1 MSKLYEM
8 IRKYFI
14 LDDAAN
20 IAIIFIALSWLS
32 LIVFDI
38 IKRIL

>member
-1 MSKLYEM
+1 MNKLYEI
-8 IRKYFI
+8 IRKYFV

-32 LIVFDI
+32 LIVYDI
-38 IKRIL
+38 VKRML